1 MAAPGRH
8 QSEGAACGRHT
19 AHMRLCRRAVKPHE
33 RAHASLAMYPPG
45 CAVSTARAAVR
56 QHPNGT
62 CPHDHHRC
70 ANRCAHVSCTC
81 PEQNSALPVVPT
93 DFVLIAHMRRRACCR
108 RPHLI
113 GARRRADELL
123 AGGASRTSS
132 RTTTEPAARSEPAHR
147 ASSSAC
153 RHGGDGTCGA
163 CGAFGACG
171 SCGKA
176 PHTGLCVYI
185 GGWNYSGVVS
195 GTKTAHAAFG
205 GGWRPTG
212 EEVSTHVTSI

>member
-1 MAAPGRH
+1 MPRYEVVILALFPKRGTHIGILLGLVPYRAGTLALQKVHFQHGGAGGYMAAPGRH
-8 QSEGAACGRHT
+8 QSEGAACGWHT

-153 RHGGDGTCGA
+153 RTR
-163 CGAFGACG
+163 
-171 SCGKA
+171 
-176 PHTGLCVYI
+176 
-185 GGWNYSGVVS
+185 W
-195 GTKTAHAAFG
+195 
-205 GGWRPTG
+205 
-212 EEVSTHVTSI
+212 